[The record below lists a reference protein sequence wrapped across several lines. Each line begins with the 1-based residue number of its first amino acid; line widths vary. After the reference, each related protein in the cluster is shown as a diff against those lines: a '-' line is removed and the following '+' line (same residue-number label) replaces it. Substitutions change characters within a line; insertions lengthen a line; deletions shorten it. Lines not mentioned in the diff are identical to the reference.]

1 MSRLISFLLIIFFF
15 SRSTYGMDCNFGN
28 SKNIIDEIV
37 GTCPR
42 PLLDSTDKSY
52 CCIDIKNDKFYCCD
66 AEEFALK
73 TGLGIVVPAIIAT
86 VVILLLII
94 SCISCLC
101 CSCCPWYRRRHRGTV
116 YGSKA
121 GNWWP
126 STDLKCG
133 FARVK
138 TYIATHCSCF
148 SLRTRNSQYCFVTL
162 LSHTPLKHFYHFQI
176 ISSSTTVI
184 RVASSFFFIN
194 IGHVM
199 AFYIYS
205 FSRSTRSRIN
215 ANAQ

>member
-1 MSRLISFLLIIFFF
+1 MLSLKNSGPKDNCLFITSYFVFYARDPHVPSNHTSVLVESGGFFINCVTFKRTYKMSRLISFLLIIFFF

-121 GNWWP
+121 GN
-126 STDLKCG
+126 
-133 FARVK
+133 
-138 TYIATHCSCF
+138 
-148 SLRTRNSQYCFVTL
+148 
-162 LSHTPLKHFYHFQI
+162 
-176 ISSSTTVI
+176 
-184 RVASSFFFIN
+184 
-194 IGHVM
+194 
-199 AFYIYS
+199 
-205 FSRSTRSRIN
+205 
-215 ANAQ
+215 